1 MTDWSKT
8 YRMLGVNFTIHYRIY
23 EPILGSTGLV
33 VSNSMINYSYSFN
46 RNNMNASEIEN
57 HTIEHFTAVCERR
70 YKNKGYSNFSDY
82 VNNHSREDNRR
93 WEIGN
98 TRDFVL
104 VENMDNDDNKIMI
117 GYIVKS

>member
-23 EPILGSTGLV
+23 EPIQGSIGLV
-33 VSNSMINYSYSFN
+33 VSNNMINYSYSFN
-46 RNNMNASEIEN
+46 RDDMNASEIEH

-70 YKNKGYSNFSDY
+70 YKNKGYSSFSDY
-82 VNNHSREDNRR
+82 VNNHSRE
-93 WEIGN
+93 EIEN
-98 TRDFVL
+98 TRNFVL
-104 VENMDNDDNKIMI
+104 VENIDNDENRIMI